1 MQSIHDC
8 TPVQSLFSFSFDFV
22 FNTFLFYF
30 YFGHAYIP
38 KPHNLQFIF
47 THNMMHIKNY
57 FYLILIEEDTQAKMA
72 KNQTTFFQPVFY
84 FLFFVPTI
92 LVKTQK

>member
-1 MQSIHDC
+1 
-8 TPVQSLFSFSFDFV
+8 
-22 FNTFLFYF
+22 
-30 YFGHAYIP
+30 
-38 KPHNLQFIF
+38 
-47 THNMMHIKNY
+47 MMHIKNY